1 MPKCLN
7 YQIFKDTFGLENYF
21 EFVPDY
27 YLPYFIKFRM
37 CNHHLPIEKGRWQNI
52 ERNLRKCQLCNLNDI
67 GDEFHYILNCPFFA
81 NQRQQLLP
89 YIRHNTKN
97 AILFKRIMN
106 ETDIS
111 IFCNLVKFI
120 KTILDYFKNTP
131 G

>member
-1 MPKCLN
+1 
-7 YQIFKDTFGLENYF
+7 
-21 EFVPDY
+21 
-27 YLPYFIKFRM
+27 M
-37 CNHHLPIEKGRWQNI
+37 CYHHLPIEKGRWKNI

-67 GDEFHYILNCPFFA
+67 GDEFHYIKNCPFFA